1 MEKPPGDYTF
11 VNLEKNKKERK
22 KEKETVL
29 IIKAYQILGHER
41 NLIGDLKGC
50 LTEGNERVNYI
61 FALMGLLIFHF
72 YPVI

>member
-1 MEKPPGDYTF
+1 MEKPPEITLLSF
-11 VNLEKNKKERK
+11 SKRTKKKE

-61 FALMGLLIFHF
+61 FALIGILIFHF
-72 YPVI
+72 YSVI

>member
-1 MEKPPGDYTF
+1 MEKPPEITLLSF
-11 VNLEKNKKERK
+11 SKRTKKKE

-61 FALMGLLIFHF
+61 FALIRILIFHF
-72 YPVI
+72 YSVI

>member
-1 MEKPPGDYTF
+1 MEKPPEITLLSF
-11 VNLEKNKKERK
+11 SKRTKKKE